1 MTPASF
7 DVDVIVAGAGV
18 GGAALALA
26 LAQKYPLRIL
36 VAERRSGPG
45 NVNRGDS
52 LLPAVT
58 AHFAA
63 WNALDRLVAAGAR
76 SISSMQVF
84 HHRRGMIMEA
94 RLETSTHPYLV
105 LPHADIER
113 VLAEAAVATSRVEIC
128 YNRRV
133 TSLIEEGN
141 RVCGAMIANG
151 TGSPEPVRARLVV
164 GADGSSSSLR
174 EQLGI
179 SFPRTPYNHS
189 FFVIEFERPPQ
200 YHDAMRVE
208 LHPAGGMLVVP
219 GHDRVGIAALVRKDE
234 EAIFRQGTIE
244 EKASRLRR
252 RSPLLAES
260 REFPKSAHLYS
271 LARAHADR
279 YTARGAVLLGDAVH
293 VTNPTAGQ
301 GMTMALEDAA
311 ALASHAGPALAAGEA
326 GDLLDSRLVAY
337 ERERMSRN
345 AKALRWSHW
354 MSRFYALGP
363 PFGDAMVR
371 AVFAFGGSSLGASMR
386 RRVWSQVA
394 VREGI

>member
-1 MTPASF
+1 
-7 DVDVIVAGAGV
+7 VDVLVAGGGV

-26 LAQKYPLRIL
+26 LAQKYPSLRIL

-52 LLPAVT
+52 LLPTVT

-63 WNALDRLVAAGAR
+63 WNVLDRVVAAGAR
-76 SISSMQVF
+76 PISSMEVF
-84 HHRRGMIMEA
+84 HHRAGKVMEA
-94 RLETSTHPYLV
+94 RLETSKYPYLV

-113 VLAEAAVATSRVEIC
+113 VLADAARATSRVEFC

-133 TSLIEEGN
+133 TGLIEEGN
-141 RVCGAMIANG
+141 RVCGAMLANG

-179 SFPRTPYNHS
+179 SFPRRPYNHS
-189 FFVIEFERPPQ
+189 FFVIEFERPRQ
-200 YHDAMRVE
+200 YRDAMRVE

-219 GHDRVGIAALVRKDE
+219 GHDHVGIAALVRRDE
-234 EAIFRQGTIE
+234 EAVFRQGTIE

-252 RSPLLAES
+252 RSPLLAEC
-260 REFPKSAHLYS
+260 REFPKSAHLYT

-279 YTARGAVLLGDAVH
+279 YTARGAVLIGDAIH
-293 VTNPTAGQ
+293 TTNPTAGQ

-311 ALASHAGPALAAGEA
+311 ALASHVGPALAAAEA
-326 GDLLDSRLVAY
+326 GELLDSRLAAY
-337 ERERMSRN
+337 EHERMSRN

-363 PFGDAMVR
+363 PFGDAFVR
-371 AVFAFGGSSLGASMR
+371 SAFAFSGSRLGGLLR
-386 RRVWSQVA
+386 KRVWSQVA
-394 VREGI
+394 VREG